1 MIRRP
6 PRSTRT
12 DTLFPYTTLFRS
24 LAHITGGG
32 LLENI
37 PRVLP
42 KGAHARIDAAAWPQ
56 LPLMAFLRQQG
67 DITPDEMA
75 RTFNCGIG
83 MAVLVTETEVA
94 AVTNALTT
102 ANETVHRI
110 GSLDKG
116 THGCNVEG
124 PAGSGGH
131 TDDESAADK

>member
-83 MAVLVTETEVA
+83 MAVIVTETEGEP
-94 AVTNALTT
+94 VTNTLTQP
-102 ANETVHRI
+102 NEKVHPI
-110 GSLDKG
+110 GLIAMG
-116 THGCNVEG
+116 TRG
-124 PAGSGGH
+124 
-131 TDDESAADK
+131 